1 MKKFKGGLYAD
12 LSNYN
17 TTLPN
22 TEILL
27 NFFKS
32 NPIGYRS
39 GGMVRGIAGGNP
51 TGMRVTG
58 GFLADAQN
66 FRMGSKQR
74 VKKKKDTVSAY
85 YREPEEYGLLYE
97 QPSTGYKIADTL
109 GAYQDPKFEY
119 ENQRWV
125 SGKSGMPISDPSL
138 YESKGLTGIDVY
150 GQDKGAG
157 ERVKKA
163 RDQKV
168 NFLQGQGKSP
178 PTNQS
183 TGEPY
188 GSWEEVP
195 NFMINAMHKE
205 AIAGLPKDIEGEGIT
220 ALEGGSREDY
230 RQLDL
235 SDPEVKK
242 YQAKIAKEKKDQEG
256 FLDPKKIIT
265 SKSNGST
272 NGTTF
277 EKPKL
282 TKPKRKD
289 GDSVF
294 SGGSTY
300 DKMEA
305 EGLLETPRDAK
316 TITDELFT
324 NNEEYQKVI
333 DGYKDASESDKA
345 ALKKIG
351 EEYYGKDK
359 GKDAP
364 AWAMP
369 LMMMGLQWAASDNPD
384 MLGAIAEGGIKGVEE
399 YARAQKE
406 KREDAKDKIELDL
419 KKITKSIDISSRDL
433 NFAKDMATIKSSTLN
448 QAMQISSN
456 EMINYN
462 NNLRAAITA
471 DADRELKEW
480 EIKEQSMIN
489 WANLDAKYDLADA
502 DIQLKMMDLR
512 DKKEARGDEL
522 AYKREV
528 LEVEILKTNNDWQ
541 KHLNLVNLEKV
552 STGKTTTIMMPDAD
566 GNKVATKVHVYLN
579 KESGQFETKVLGFA
593 PPDQDFVDNLTET
606 IRQQITD
613 SKTITIDGKDYD
625 ISGMMEKGDMLAIE
639 DLVTRK
645 VELELNKKFTTKEE
659 IQNIISGGS
668 N

>member
-22 TEILL
+22 TEVLL

-58 GFLADAQN
+58 GFLANAQN
-66 FRMGSKQR
+66 FRIGSKQK
-74 VKKKKDTVSAY
+74 VKKTKKSDTVSAY
-85 YREPEEYGLLYE
+85 YDDPEFGVVYE
-97 QPSTGYKIADTL
+97 QPSPTGQIFQNL
-109 GAYQDPKFEY
+109 GIKHYPEWKDG
-119 ENQRWV
+119 RWV
-125 SGKSGMPISDPSL
+125 SQSGMPISDPTK
-138 YESKGLTGIDVY
+138 YESKGLIGAEVY
-150 GQDKGAG
+150 GQDVGAEG
-157 ERVKKA
+157 RLKSA
-163 RDQKV
+163 IDQKV

-195 NFMINAMHKE
+195 HFMIHSMHKE
-205 AIAGLPKDIEGEGIT
+205 AIDELPKDIEGEGIT

-294 SGGSTY
+294 GGGSTY

-351 EEYYGKDK
+351 EDYYGKK
-359 GKDAP
+359 GKEAP
-364 AWAMP
+364 AWSMP
-369 LMMMGLQWAASDNPD
+369 LMMMGLQMAASDNPSL
-384 MLGAIAEGGIKGVEE
+384 LGAMGEGGIKGVEE

-406 KREDAKDKIELDL
+406 KREDAKDKVKLDL
-419 KKITKSIDISSRDL
+419 DKASKLIEINTRGL
-433 NFAKDMATIKSSTLN
+433 NFNKDLATIKANSLN
-448 QAMQISSN
+448 TAMQITSN
-456 EMINYN
+456 EYMSWN
-462 NNLRAAITA
+462 NNMRAALTA
-471 DADRELKEW
+471 EYQGELAEEEMNNKYKLQWSEHDLKLDQINADISLRWAGLMEQKESRKDEKGYKTALLELEMLKHNTEW
-480 EIKEQSMIN
+480 E
-489 WANLDAKYDLADA
+489 
-502 DIQLKMMDLR
+502 
-512 DKKEARGDEL
+512 
-522 AYKREV
+522 
-528 LEVEILKTNNDWQ
+528 

-566 GNKVATKVHVYLN
+566 GNRVQTKIHVYLN

-625 ISGMMEKGDMLAIE
+625 ISGMMEEGDMLAIE

-645 VELELNKKFTTKEE
+645 VELELNKKFSTKEE
-659 IQNIISGGS
+659 IQKIVSG
-668 N
+668 NN

>member
-1 MKKFKGGLYAD
+1 
-12 LSNYN
+12 
-17 TTLPN
+17 
-22 TEILL
+22 
-27 NFFKS
+27 
-32 NPIGYRS
+32 
-39 GGMVRGIAGGNP
+39 MVRGIAGGNP

-58 GFLADAQN
+58 GFLANAQN
-66 FRMGSKQR
+66 FRVGKR

-85 YREPEEYGLLYE
+85 YDDPEFGVVYE
-97 QPSTGYKIADTL
+97 QPSPTGQVMQNL
-109 GAYQDPKFEY
+109 GVKHYPEWKDG
-119 ENQRWV
+119 RWV
-125 SGKSGMPISDPSL
+125 SQSGMPISDPNL
-138 YESKGLTGIDVY
+138 YESKGLIGAEVY
-150 GQDKGAG
+150 GADEGAEG
-157 ERVKKA
+157 RLKSA
-163 RDQKV
+163 IDQKV

-195 NFMINAMHKE
+195 HFMIHSMHKE
-205 AIAGLPKDIEGEGIT
+205 AIDELPKDIEGEGIT